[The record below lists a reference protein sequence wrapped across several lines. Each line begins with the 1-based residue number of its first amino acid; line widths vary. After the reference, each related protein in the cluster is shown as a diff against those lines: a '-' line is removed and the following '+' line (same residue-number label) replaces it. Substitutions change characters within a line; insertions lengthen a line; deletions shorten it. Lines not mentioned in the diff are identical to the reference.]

1 MTPTSSHTFY
11 LCFRKKTR
19 VFGLSVRC
27 TERLPS
33 LDSGEVAIKVT
44 AELPDALF
52 RKPLLEA
59 KITVPADK
67 VSPAKIDA
75 SVADN
80 ITDVVRQNLGIDLQI
95 KLEQMPSAERADA
108 AEQE

>member
-1 MTPTSSHTFY
+1 MAAYISSSSHTFY
-11 LCFRKKTR
+11 LCFRRKTR
-19 VFGLSVRC
+19 GLGLSVRC

-59 KITVPADK
+59 KISVPVDK
-67 VSPAKIDA
+67 VSPATIDA

-80 ITDVVRQNLGIDLQI
+80 ITDIVRQNLGIDLQI
-95 KLEQMPSAERADA
+95 KLEQMPASPDESTT
-108 AEQE
+108 